1 MDEAVLSLRTKQRG
15 ANGSN
20 SPTALPPLRSPSRRV
35 GALSPEQI
43 LAAELGKNQNHSGQ
57 VDAQQQEDSPIAQI
71 QLAAERA
78 MRGAKGLRARR
89 EERRLKGIRYAS
101 RNPKKAFAN
110 LGRLGGDSPKRSRR
124 PADGSA
130 TQAAALEASPT
141 GDEPSSPTNTTCEL
155 RKGDEVA
162 IIGEPGA
169 KGIVQGVWN
178 SHRTSAVV
186 GGEVVSARK
195 RREIFVRFFPAGAGW
210 FDEAELTLLRHPT
223 KQELR
228 DTVFSTDPDLGSS
241 LGRSLAHEFRDA
253 LQPDRGGRSPERM
266 LISELTAFDSRCS
279 RAVTRNADRA
289 AGESVLTDET
299 KALFRAVMA
308 EDISKLARALNQG
321 TSNFLTVQN
330 GEGKSLHAVARTRG
344 KHKVRR
350 WLESL
355 GITQ

>member
-15 ANGSN
+15 ANGN
-20 SPTALPPLRSPSRRV
+20 SPSALPPLRSPSRRV
-35 GALSPEQI
+35 GALSPEQL
-43 LAAELGKNQNHSGQ
+43 LAAELGKNRGAEGQ
-57 VDAQQQEDSPIAQI
+57 ADAHQQEDSPIAQI
-71 QLAAERA
+71 ELAAERA

-89 EERRLKGIRYAS
+89 EERRLKGIRFAS
-101 RNPKKAFAN
+101 QNPKKAFAN
-110 LGRLGGDSPKRSRR
+110 LGRLGGHSPKRSRR
-124 PADGSA
+124 PAGDS
-130 TQAAALEASPT
+130 LEASPT
-141 GDEPSSPTNTTCEL
+141 GDEPSSPTNTGEL

-162 IIGEPGA
+162 VTGEPGA

-186 GGEVVSARK
+186 DGEVVSARK
-195 RREIFVRFFPAGAGW
+195 RREIFVRFFPAGGGW
-210 FDEAELTLLRHPT
+210 FDEAQLTLLRHPT

-253 LQPDRGGRSPERM
+253 LQPDRGGRSPDRM

-279 RAVTRNADRA
+279 RAVTRNADG
-289 AGESVLTDET
+289 GESVLTEET
-299 KALFRAVMA
+299 KALFRAVMT

-321 TSNFLTVQN
+321 TSNFLTVKN

>member
-15 ANGSN
+15 ANGN

-35 GALSPEQI
+35 GALSPEQL
-43 LAAELGKNQNHSGQ
+43 LAAELGKNRGALGQ
-57 VDAQQQEDSPIAQI
+57 ADAQQQEDSPIAQI
-71 QLAAERA
+71 ELAAERA

-89 EERRLKGIRYAS
+89 EERRLKGIRFAS
-101 RNPKKAFAN
+101 QDPKKAFAN
-110 LGRLGGDSPKRSRR
+110 LGRLGGHSPKRSRR
-124 PADGSA
+124 PAGGSP

-141 GDEPSSPTNTTCEL
+141 GDEPSSPTNTGEL

-162 IIGEPGA
+162 VTGEPGA

-186 GGEVVSARK
+186 DGEVVSARK
-195 RREIFVRFFPAGAGW
+195 RREIFVRFFPAGGGW
-210 FDEAELTLLRHPT
+210 FDEAQLTLLRHPT

-253 LQPDRGGRSPERM
+253 LQPDRGGRSPDRM
-266 LISELTAFDSRCS
+266 LISELTAFDSRCG

-289 AGESVLTDET
+289 AGESVLTEET
-299 KALFRAVMA
+299 KALFRAVMT

-321 TSNFLTVQN
+321 TSNFLTVKN